1 MSDPYGD
8 AEASR
13 YDNPV
18 ASRKWLLELLEQ
30 AGRPLDYEEMAS
42 LTQTIESNREG
53 LFARLSAMCRDG
65 QIITDRIGRYV
76 LVDRAGLVSGRVIAH
91 RDGFGFFEPDDDGD
105 RLYLHDR
112 QMRKVFHGDRVL
124 VAVMPPS
131 RH

>member
-1 MSDPYGD
+1 M
-8 AEASR
+8 AF
-13 YDNPV
+13 
-18 ASRKWLLELLEQ
+18 ELLEQ
-30 AGRPLDYEEMAS
+30 AGRPLDYDEMAS
-42 LTQTIESNREG
+42 LTQTIEPNREG

-76 LVDRAGLVSGRVIAH
+76 LVDRAGLVSGRVTAH

-105 RLYLHDR
+105 TLYLHDR

-131 RH
+131 RHSKISVKHVLLRFSSEHINA

>member
-18 ASRKWLLELLEQ
+18 ASRKWLLELLEE
-30 AGRPLDYEEMAS
+30 AGRPLDCEEMVS
-42 LTQTIESNREG
+42 LSQTIESNREG

-76 LVDRAGLVSGRVIAH
+76 LVDRAGLVSGRVTGH
-91 RDGFGFFEPDDDGD
+91 RDGFGFFRRATPADA
-105 RLYLHDR
+105 LVSVCSCYFKA
-112 QMRKVFHGDRVL
+112 MRDFR
-124 VAVMPPS
+124 
-131 RH
+131 